1 MTTEP
6 VEPEDPEADDAFLA
20 HKEKQLEEVEN
31 ARGDEEPNA

>member
-20 HKEKQLEEVEN
+20 HKEKQLEEVEK
-31 ARGDEEPNA
+31 ASGDEAPDA